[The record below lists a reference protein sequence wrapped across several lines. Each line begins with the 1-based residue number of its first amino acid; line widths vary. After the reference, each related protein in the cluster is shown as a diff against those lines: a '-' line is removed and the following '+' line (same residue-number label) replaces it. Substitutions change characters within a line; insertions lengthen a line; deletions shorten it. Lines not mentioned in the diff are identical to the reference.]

1 MGGMD
6 YGFLSLMP
14 AAITIVVALITH
26 RVALALFAG
35 VLGGVFVLAGYQ
47 LTGFLEESYE
57 YLMLAFTDWERV
69 KIVLFVMLIGGML
82 EIIAGGGAY
91 TRFAERLGKRLNTPR
106 RSRVSTWGLSMCLFF
121 DDYANVLISGASMR
135 KINMRNGVTPAMLA
149 YIVDVVAIMASI
161 MIVSTWASFEG
172 SVMAQA
178 GNSVGLDKS
187 VTTFFLESLP
197 YHFYTFL
204 AIVLAFVV
212 AYTGRWFGYRADDAV
227 YPLQEKSDVQNPAS
241 KTYHLLVPIITLV
254 GFAITALFA
263 SGIYLLQQQQRPIT
277 LINILGVAPS
287 VNILILSTL
296 LALAVTF
303 ILLRKDRVVSSL
315 QIGKGFV
322 KGIRE
327 MVGVSLVILL
337 AGGLSAVSM
346 DLGTGKY
353 ITHSVSSFL
362 QPGVIPLLIFV
373 VSMLITVATGFSWS
387 SMAIVMPIAFQMVVA
402 DNMPE
407 MIPVVSAAVISGAVS
422 GEHIIPFS
430 EKAVMSAA
438 ACKITPVYHIKTQIL
453 QTLSVFTA
461 ACIGYIIIGLFHSL
475 VLAFAIP
482 LALLLIIH
490 FAFAREN
497 KKAVIQ

>member
-1 MGGMD
+1 M
-6 YGFLSLMP
+6 
-14 AAITIVVALITH
+14 
-26 RVALALFAG
+26 
-35 VLGGVFVLAGYQ
+35 
-47 LTGFLEESYE
+47 
-57 YLMLAFTDWERV
+57 
-69 KIVLFVMLIGGML
+69 
-82 EIIAGGGAY
+82 
-91 TRFAERLGKRLNTPR
+91 
-106 RSRVSTWGLSMCLFF
+106 
-121 DDYANVLISGASMR
+121 
-135 KINMRNGVTPAMLA
+135 
-149 YIVDVVAIMASI
+149 
-161 MIVSTWASFEG
+161 
-172 SVMAQA
+172 
-178 GNSVGLDKS
+178 
-187 VTTFFLESLP
+187 
-197 YHFYTFL
+197 
-204 AIVLAFVV
+204 
-212 AYTGRWFGYRADDAV
+212 
-227 YPLQEKSDVQNPAS
+227 
-241 KTYHLLVPIITLV
+241 
-254 GFAITALFA
+254 
-263 SGIYLLQQQQRPIT
+263 
-277 LINILGVAPS
+277 
-287 VNILILSTL
+287 
-296 LALAVTF
+296 
-303 ILLRKDRVVSSL
+303 
-315 QIGKGFV
+315 

-346 DLGTGKY
+346 ALGTGKY